1 MDLAKPHLDIGV
13 FTNNLDPMLRWWQ
26 DVAGLPFEE
35 MLPTGGGNAQ
45 HRHALN
51 GSVFKLNHSRDPLPA
66 SGPSGY
72 QRLYIAHD
80 GPQGDL
86 TDPEGN
92 AVSLVPRGWRGVH
105 GIAVEVRIR
114 NLDASAAYYG
124 AALGFERIDEGT
136 FRGGDTL
143 LFLVEDPSQPPT
155 GEMRGRGYRYLTVQ
169 VRSVDDEHAR
179 VLAAGGTEGS
189 PPRTLGKVARIS
201 FVRDP
206 DGNWFEISQR
216 ASLTGA
222 LPG

>member
-1 MDLAKPHLDIGV
+1 M
-13 FTNNLDPMLRWWQ
+13 
-26 DVAGLPFEE
+26 
-35 MLPTGGGNAQ
+35 
-45 HRHALN
+45 HRDAA
-51 GSVFKLNHSRDPLPA
+51 SA

-80 GPQGDL
+80 GPQCDL

-105 GIAVEVRIR
+105 GIAIEVRVR
-114 NLDASAAYYG
+114 NLDASAVYYG
-124 AALGFERIDEGT
+124 AALEFERMGGAT
-136 FRGGDTL
+136 FCCGNTL

-155 GEMRGRGYRYLTVQ
+155 GDMRGPGYRYLTVQ

-189 PPRTLGKVARIS
+189 SPRTLGKVARIS

-206 DGNWFEISQR
+206 DGNWLEISQR